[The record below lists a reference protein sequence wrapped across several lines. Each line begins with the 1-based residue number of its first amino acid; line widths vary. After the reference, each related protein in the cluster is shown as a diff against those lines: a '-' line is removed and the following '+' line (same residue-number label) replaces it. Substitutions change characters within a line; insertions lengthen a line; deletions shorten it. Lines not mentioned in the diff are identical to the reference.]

1 MNRGSQAFILV
12 ILLLSLIQG
21 CGTGF
26 APVTD
31 RSMGARPVAT
41 SESSQGSSRPAPLPN
56 PGTYMVNR
64 GDTLYSISWRYGLDY
79 REVAKWNNVNERFQI
94 FPGQV
99 LQLTSPSS
107 ATGTRVASATIS
119 PVSSPSSQSQSSSQ
133 PDRSTTQ
140 QQTQTSSNQQ
150 PVSQQPSSQ
159 RPVSQQPTPQQQS
172 RQQTS
177 PQPAASP
184 PQQPVVTSG
193 QPVWRW
199 PANGQIIRRFSAA
212 EGGNKGIDIAGQLG
226 DPVVAAADGRVV
238 YAGSGLLGYGNLV
251 IINHNRE
258 FLSAYAHNSR
268 ILVSENDMVKAGDK
282 IAEMGQ
288 SGTDRVQ
295 LHFEIRRNG
304 RPVDPLVHLP
314 RR

>member
-1 MNRGSQAFILV
+1 MNGRGSQAIILV

-31 RSMGARPVAT
+31 RSMGARQVGVPV
-41 SESSQGSSRPAPLPN
+41 SSQASASRPAPLPN
-56 PGTYMVNR
+56 PGSYTVNR

-79 REVAKWNNVNERFQI
+79 REVARWNNVNERFQI

-99 LQLTSPSS
+99 LRLSPPSS
-107 ATGTRVASATIS
+107 AGSATTATATR
-119 PVSSPSSQSQSSSQ
+119 PTAQPQQSSTPARSATQQTSQTTANQQSSSQ
-133 PDRSTTQ
+133 Q
-140 QQTQTSSNQQ
+140 QA
-150 PVSQQPSSQ
+150 
-159 RPVSQQPTPQQQS
+159 

-177 PQPAASP
+177 SQPVASTPQPAA
-184 PQQPVVTSG
+184 TTG

-226 DPVVAAADGRVV
+226 DPVIAAADGRVV

-304 RPVDPLVHLP
+304 RPVDPLGHLP

>member
-1 MNRGSQAFILV
+1 MKRGGLTFILV
-12 ILLLSLIQG
+12 IVSLGLFQG
-21 CGTGF
+21 CGTGY

-31 RSMGARPVAT
+31 RSMGARQVGTPV
-41 SESSQGSSRPAPLPN
+41 SSQAVSNRPAPLPN
-56 PGTYMVNR
+56 PGSYTVNR
-64 GDTLYSISWRYGLDY
+64 GDTLYSISFRYGLDY
-79 REVAKWNNVNERFQI
+79 REVARWNNVNERFQI

-99 LQLTSPSS
+99 LRLTPPGS
-107 ATGTRVASATIS
+107 GGVVASAPAQRTQTA
-119 PVSSPSSQSQSSSQ
+119 PASQTAQN
-133 PDRSTTQ
+133 TTHQQRTQQ
-140 QQTQTSSNQQ
+140 QQTQQ
-150 PVSQQPSSQ
+150 P
-159 RPVSQQPTPQQQS
+159 PQQQTAS
-172 RQQTS
+172 RQQSS
-177 PQPAASP
+177 PPPASTQQPAAA
-184 PQQPVVTSG
+184 G

-199 PANGQIIRRFSAA
+199 PANGPIIRRFSAA
-212 EGGNKGIDIAGQLG
+212 EGGNKGIHIAGQQG

-288 SGTDRVQ
+288 TGTDRVQ

-304 RPVDPLVHLP
+304 RPVDPMSHLP

>member
-1 MNRGSQAFILV
+1 MKRGGLTFILV
-12 ILLLSLIQG
+12 IMSLGLFQG
-21 CGTGF
+21 CGTGY

-31 RSMGARPVAT
+31 RSMEARQVGTPV
-41 SESSQGSSRPAPLPN
+41 SSQAASNRPAPLPN
-56 PGTYMVNR
+56 PGSYTVNR
-64 GDTLYSISWRYGLDY
+64 GDTLYSISFRYGLDY
-79 REVAKWNNVNERFQI
+79 REVARWNNVNDRFQI

-99 LQLTSPSS
+99 LRLTPPTS
-107 ATGTRVASATIS
+107 GGVVASAPVQRAQTTPTTQPS
-119 PVSSPSSQSQSSSQ
+119 PPQSAQ
-133 PDRSTTQ
+133 STTHPQRTQQQPAQQPVQ
-140 QQTQTSSNQQ
+140 QQTQQQATNRQQSSPPPVSSTQQ
-150 PVSQQPSSQ
+150 PAV
-159 RPVSQQPTPQQQS
+159 
-172 RQQTS
+172 
-177 PQPAASP
+177 A
-184 PQQPVVTSG
+184 G

-199 PANGQIIRRFSAA
+199 PANGPIIRRFSAA
-212 EGGNKGIDIAGQLG
+212 EGGNKGIHIAGLQG

-288 SGTDRVQ
+288 TGTDRVQ

-304 RPVDPLVHLP
+304 KPVDPMSYLP

>member
-1 MNRGSQAFILV
+1 MIKGRLATFILV
-12 ILLLSLIQG
+12 IVSLVLFQG

-31 RSMGARPVAT
+31 RSMDARRVGVPV
-41 SESSQGSSRPAPLPN
+41 SSQASASRPAPLPN
-56 PGTYMVNR
+56 PGRYTVNR

-79 REVAKWNNVNERFQI
+79 REVARWNNVNDRFQI
-94 FPGQV
+94 YPGQV
-99 LQLTSPSS
+99 LNLTSTTSSTVTNNRSAASQTPSTS
-107 ATGTRVASATIS
+107 QPQQTRRSTPPPASQQTVTRQQTAPQP
-119 PVSSPSSQSQSSSQ
+119 PVSSQ
-133 PDRSTTQ
+133 TT
-140 QQTQTSSNQQ
+140 
-150 PVSQQPSSQ
+150 V
-159 RPVSQQPTPQQQS
+159 
-172 RQQTS
+172 
-177 PQPAASP
+177 AA
-184 PQQPVVTSG
+184 SG
-193 QPVWRW
+193 QPAWRW
-199 PANGQIIRRFSAA
+199 PSNGQIIRRFSAA
-212 EGGNKGIDIAGQLG
+212 EGGNKGIDIAGKVG

-268 ILVSENDMVKAGDK
+268 ILVSENDMVKAGEK

-304 RPVDPLVHLP
+304 RPVDPLGHLP
-314 RR
+314 KR

>member
-1 MNRGSQAFILV
+1 MKRRWLAYILV
-12 ILLLSLIQG
+12 ILSFSLLQG

-26 APVTD
+26 APVTE
-31 RSMGARPVAT
+31 RSMGAGQT
-41 SESSQGSSRPAPLPN
+41 SSQVARSSQAGRPAPLPN
-56 PGTYMVNR
+56 PGSYTVNR

-79 REVAKWNNVNERFQI
+79 REVARWNNVNERFQI

-99 LQLTSPSS
+99 LRLTPPTGS
-107 ATGTRVASATIS
+107 ATVA
-119 PVSSPSSQSQSSSQ
+119 SQSS
-133 PDRSTTQ
+133 
-140 QQTQTSSNQQ
+140 
-150 PVSQQPSSQ
+150 VSRSSQ
-159 RPVSQQPTPQQQS
+159 APVTSQEQGSTSPAREPASTPQTT

-177 PQPAASP
+177 SSSSSSAPSAPAQQPAA
-184 PQQPVVTSG
+184 SG

-199 PANGQIIRRFSAA
+199 PAEGAIIRRFSAA
-212 EGGNKGIDIAGQLG
+212 EGGNKGIDIAGNLG
-226 DPVVAAADGRVV
+226 DPVIAAADGRVV

-304 RPVDPLVHLP
+304 RPVDPLGHLP

>member
-1 MNRGSQAFILV
+1 MNRGNQAFILV

-31 RSMGARPVAT
+31 RSMGARQVGVPV
-41 SESSQGSSRPAPLPN
+41 SSQASASRPAPLPN
-56 PGTYMVNR
+56 PGSYTVNR

-79 REVAKWNNVNERFQI
+79 REVARWNNVNDRFQI

-99 LQLTSPSS
+99 LRLTPPGSSGTAIASTTAPRSSTQTQQSPQQRSS
-107 ATGTRVASATIS
+107 TQQQNQTTAN
-119 PVSSPSSQSQSSSQ
+119 QQSS
-133 PDRSTTQ
+133 TQ
-140 QQTQTSSNQQ
+140 QQT
-150 PVSQQPSSQ
+150 
-159 RPVSQQPTPQQQS
+159 
-172 RQQTS
+172 RQQTAS
-177 PQPAASP
+177 QPVASTPQPAA
-184 PQQPVVTSG
+184 TTG

-199 PANGQIIRRFSAA
+199 PANGQIIRRFSTA

-304 RPVDPLVHLP
+304 RPVDPLGHLP

>member
-1 MNRGSQAFILV
+1 MNRGKLAFILV
-12 ILLLSLIQG
+12 ILLLILIQG

-31 RSMGARPVAT
+31 RSMGARQVGVPVA
-41 SESSQGSSRPAPLPN
+41 SSSSVTRPAPLPN
-56 PGTYMVNR
+56 PGRYSVNR

-79 REVAKWNNVNERFQI
+79 REVARWNNVNERFQI
-94 FPGQV
+94 YPGQV
-99 LQLTSPSS
+99 LLLTP
-107 ATGTRVASATIS
+107 
-119 PVSSPSSQSQSSSQ
+119 P
-133 PDRSTTQ
+133 
-140 QQTQTSSNQQ
+140 TSSNTSSSTIATR
-150 PVSQQPSSQ
+150 PVAQSQQSATPTRS
-159 RPVSQQPTPQQQS
+159 VTQPQNQTTRPQQS
-172 RQQTS
+172 AS
-177 PQPAASP
+177 QPAASG
-184 PQQPVVTSG
+184 QQPSTSG
-193 QPVWRW
+193 QPIWRW

-212 EGGNKGIDIAGQLG
+212 TGGSKGIDIAGKLG
-226 DPVVAAADGRVV
+226 DSVVAAADGRVV

-268 ILVSENDMVKAGDK
+268 ILVSENDMVKSGDK

-304 RPVDPLVHLP
+304 KPVDPMSHLP

>member
-1 MNRGSQAFILV
+1 MIKGRLTTFILV
-12 ILLLSLIQG
+12 IVSLVLFQG

-31 RSMGARPVAT
+31 RSMDARRVGVPV
-41 SESSQGSSRPAPLPN
+41 SSQASASRPAPLPN
-56 PGTYMVNR
+56 PGRYTVNR

-79 REVAKWNNVNERFQI
+79 REVARWNNVNDRFQI
-94 FPGQV
+94 YPGQV
-99 LQLTSPSS
+99 LNLTSTTSS
-107 ATGTRVASATIS
+107 TVTNNRSAASQT
-119 PVSSPSSQSQSSSQ
+119 PSSSQ
-133 PDRSTTQ
+133 PQQTRRSTPPPAS
-140 QQTQTSSNQQ
+140 QQTVT
-150 PVSQQPSSQ
+150 
-159 RPVSQQPTPQQQS
+159 
-172 RQQTS
+172 RQQTA
-177 PQPAASP
+177 PQPPVSSQTTVAA
-184 PQQPVVTSG
+184 SG
-193 QPVWRW
+193 QPAWRW
-199 PANGQIIRRFSAA
+199 PSNGQIIRRFSAA
-212 EGGNKGIDIAGQLG
+212 EGGNKGIDIAGKVG

-268 ILVSENDMVKAGDK
+268 IVVSENDMVKAGEK

-304 RPVDPLVHLP
+304 RPVDPLGHLP
-314 RR
+314 KR

>member
-1 MNRGSQAFILV
+1 MIKGRLATFILV
-12 ILLLSLIQG
+12 IVSLVLFQG

-31 RSMGARPVAT
+31 RSMDARRVGVPV
-41 SESSQGSSRPAPLPN
+41 SSQASASRPAPLPN
-56 PGTYMVNR
+56 PGRYTVNR

-79 REVAKWNNVNERFQI
+79 REVARWNNVNDRFQI
-94 FPGQV
+94 YPGQV
-99 LQLTSPSS
+99 LNLTSTTSS
-107 ATGTRVASATIS
+107 TVTNNRSAASQT
-119 PVSSPSSQSQSSSQ
+119 PSSSQ
-133 PDRSTTQ
+133 PQQTRRSTPPPAS
-140 QQTQTSSNQQ
+140 QQTVT
-150 PVSQQPSSQ
+150 
-159 RPVSQQPTPQQQS
+159 
-172 RQQTS
+172 RQQTA
-177 PQPAASP
+177 PQPPVSSQTTVAA
-184 PQQPVVTSG
+184 SG
-193 QPVWRW
+193 QPAWRW
-199 PANGQIIRRFSAA
+199 PSNGQIIRRFSAA
-212 EGGNKGIDIAGQLG
+212 EGGNKGIDIAGKVG

-268 ILVSENDMVKAGDK
+268 ILVSENDMVKAGEK

-304 RPVDPLVHLP
+304 RPVDPLGHLP
-314 RR
+314 KR